1 MKKIFRIFKY
11 LRGYKREVILN
22 ILFNLLYVFASLFS
36 FAMVIPFVSVLFG
49 IIKAPKVCPEFAL
62 NKDIV
67 IDYFS
72 WHLNDYSL
80 HYGLFTCLVVL
91 SVIYVCFAFLSGLF
105 RYLGMYFLAPI
116 RNGVIKDL
124 RNDIYH
130 KITILPLSFFSN
142 KRKGDLIS
150 RMSSDLSDIEIS
162 VISSLQMMVKDPLM
176 VIVFL
181 IALIIAS
188 PKLVIFIVI
197 IMPSVA
203 LLIRR
208 IGASLNR
215 NSEKGQ
221 RQIGTVTSTAEE
233 TLGGIRII
241 DAYNAEK
248 IVREKFEQQNNV
260 YTRLMTK
267 ILRRKE
273 LAAPL
278 TEIFAIFALV
288 VVVLFGGNMVIKGE
302 IHPSILIGFVLLFAR
317 IIAPMQSVTTA
328 YYNLKKAEAAAER
341 LYEILDA
348 QEKIVEIPNAIK
360 IKTFDNQI
368 EYKNIYFS
376 YIEEEGKENMVLNNI
391 NLNIQKG
398 QTVAIVGKSGAGKS
412 TLIDLL
418 PRFQDSLKGEI
429 TIDGI
434 SIKDLNIN
442 SLRSII
448 GVVTQESI
456 LFNDTIF
463 GNISFGMEA
472 ELKDV
477 EEAAKA
483 ANAHE
488 FITNLPKGYYTNIGD
503 RGLMLSGGER
513 QRICIAR
520 AIFKNPS
527 ILLLDEAT
535 SALDTESERL
545 VQQSLE
551 TLMKGRTTLVV
562 AHRLS
567 TILNAD
573 KIIVMDE
580 GKIIEEGNHHTLLS
594 QNGTYS
600 KLVELQTL

>member
-1 MKKIFRIFKY
+1 MKQIFRIFQYIK
-11 LRGYKREVILN
+11 GYKREVILN

-36 FAMVIPFVSVLFG
+36 FVIVIPFVSVLFG
-49 IIKAPKVCPEFAL
+49 IIKAPEICPEFAF
-62 NKDIV
+62 NKDVI

-72 WHLNDYSL
+72 WNLNQLSLEYGIYS
-80 HYGLFTCLVVL
+80 CLSVL
-91 SVIYVCFAFLSGLF
+91 SAIYIFFAFLSALF

-116 RNGVIKDL
+116 RNGVISDL

-142 KRKGDLIS
+142 KRKGDLLS
-150 RMSSDLSDIEIS
+150 RMTSDLSDIEIS
-162 VISSLQMMVKDPLM
+162 VISSLQMLVKDPLM

-188 PKLVIFIVI
+188 PKLVIFILI
-197 IMPSVA
+197 ILPLVA
-203 LLIRR
+203 ILIKR

-221 RQIGTVTSTAEE
+221 KQIGILLSTVEE

-241 DAYNAEK
+241 NAYNAEK
-248 IVREKFEQQNNV
+248 IISKKFEGQNNI
-260 YTRLMTK
+260 YTKLMTK

-273 LAAPL
+273 LSSPL
-278 TEIFAIFALV
+278 TEIFSILALV
-288 VVVLFGGNMVIKGE
+288 VIVLFGGMMVLKGE

-317 IIAPMQSVTTA
+317 IVAPMQSLTTA
-328 YYNLKKAEAAAER
+328 YYNLKKAEAAAQR
-341 LYEILDA
+341 IYEILDA
-348 QEKIVEIPNAIK
+348 NEKIIEKPDAINK
-360 IKTFDNQI
+360 ISFNSKI
-368 EYKNIYFS
+368 EYKNVYFS
-376 YIEEEGKENMVLNNI
+376 YIEEQGKEIMVLDNI
-391 NLNIQKG
+391 NLEIEKG
-398 QTVAIVGKSGAGKS
+398 QTIAIVGKSGAGKS

-429 TIDGI
+429 IIDQI
-434 SIKDLNIN
+434 SVKDFNIN
-442 SLRSII
+442 SLRNEI

-463 GNISFGMEA
+463 GNIAFGINASIKE
-472 ELKDV
+472 V
-477 EEAAKA
+477 EDAAKA

-488 FITNLPKGYYTNIGD
+488 FIKNLPKGYYTNIGD
-503 RGLMLSGGER
+503 RGLSLSGGER

-520 AIFKNPS
+520 AILKNPT

-545 VQQSLE
+545 VQESLE
-551 TLMKGRTTLVV
+551 KLMKGRTTLVI

-567 TILNAD
+567 TILKSD
-573 KIIVMDE
+573 KIIVME
-580 GKIIEEGNHHTLLS
+580 NGKIAEQGTHHSLLS
-594 QNGTYS
+594 QNGIYS